1 MASKAVAREGD
12 TIVHPSGSVGSI
24 VRERDQN
31 NKPVNPEDIFIDKRI
46 IAVDGDTCSTDGTK
60 IIVSTETVFAHGEK
74 KKVLR
79 LGDKCGNDGVIT
91 VAADTVFAGD

>member
-31 NKPVNPEDIFIDKRI
+31 NKPVNPEDVFVDNKI
-46 IAVDGDTCSTDGTK
+46 IAVDGDTCSADGTK
-60 IIVSTETVFAHGEK
+60 IIVTTKSVFAHKEK

-79 LGDKCGNDGVIT
+79 LGDTCGNGGIII
-91 VAADTVFAGD
+91 VASESVFAGD